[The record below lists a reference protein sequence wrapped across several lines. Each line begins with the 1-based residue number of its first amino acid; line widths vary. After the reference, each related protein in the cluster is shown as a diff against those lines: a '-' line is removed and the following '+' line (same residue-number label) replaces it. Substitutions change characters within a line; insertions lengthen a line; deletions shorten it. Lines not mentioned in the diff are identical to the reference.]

1 MVSLFSSSNHILLFK
16 GLMVFSTPTGA
27 FYDITNYVG
36 RMSLVSFTKNY
47 CNQTDLDGK
56 GLFPHDWFRSIESM
70 RETTQFPPYDAF
82 KSELII
88 PTPAELEQ

>member
-1 MVSLFSSSNHILLFK
+1 MVSLLFFSIDFLLLK
-16 GLMVFSTPTGA
+16 GLMVFSTPTVS
-27 FYDITNYVG
+27 FCDITNFVG
-36 RMSLVSFTKNY
+36 RMSLVNFSKNY
-47 CNQTDLDGK
+47 CNQIDSDGK

-82 KSELII
+82 KSELVI

>member
-1 MVSLFSSSNHILLFK
+1 MVSYFFLIDFLLFQ
-16 GLMVFSTPTGA
+16 GLMVFSTPSVS
-27 FYDITNYVG
+27 FCDITNFVG
-36 RMSLVSFTKNY
+36 RMSLVNFSKNY
-47 CNQTDLDGK
+47 CNQIDSDGK

-82 KSELII
+82 DSVLNI